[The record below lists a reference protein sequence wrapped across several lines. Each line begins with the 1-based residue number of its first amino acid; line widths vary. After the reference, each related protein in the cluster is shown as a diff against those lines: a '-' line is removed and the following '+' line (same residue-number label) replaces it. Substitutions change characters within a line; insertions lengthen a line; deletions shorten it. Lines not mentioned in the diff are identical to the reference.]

1 MLTGGIEAVLELDAD
16 RGRLEPKLR
25 NALGTVEYETL
36 ARYMQVLDR
45 AGLKATSMARH
56 QSSLR
61 GLFAYLVSRGQIE
74 RSPASELGRPR
85 VRRGL
90 PKGLSIADV
99 ERLLAEPD
107 PNDPRATRSRA
118 LEVLYAAG
126 VRVSEATGLVPG
138 RLHLDQGYLTC
149 LGKGGKERAVP
160 LGAPAKAALERY
172 LEHARPTLL
181 GRRRG
186 PAGRNESPVFL
197 NARGGPLTRAGV
209 FLILNRVARA
219 SGILTSSRTI
229 GPHVLGT
236 PSPPI
241 SWPGAP
247 IRVVQELLGHAS
259 IVTTQI
265 YTGSSLQTLREI
277 DARFHP
283 RVRRSCE
290 SRSGWGHPR
299 LRLWLVSDGRSWDG
313 SSSARPSALAPR
325 NVRAR

>member
-1 MLTGGIEAVLELDAD
+1 MIPAEIQAYLDHLALERRLSPRTVDAYGRDLKQFWSWMAD
-16 RGRLEPKLR
+16 RGRLEPKLQ

-107 PNDPRATRSRA
+107 PRTILGQRDRAL
-118 LEVLYAAG
+118 LEVLYATG

-229 GPHVLGT
+229 GPHVLRHAFATHLLAG
-236 PSPPI
+236 
-241 SWPGAP
+241 GADL
-247 IRVVQELLGHAS
+247 RVVQELLGHAS

-265 YTGSSLQTLREI
+265 YTRVEPQTLREI
-277 DARFHP
+277 HARFHP
-283 RVRRSCE
+283 R
-290 SRSGWGHPR
+290 G
-299 LRLWLVSDGRSWDG
+299 
-313 SSSARPSALAPR
+313 
-325 NVRAR
+325 